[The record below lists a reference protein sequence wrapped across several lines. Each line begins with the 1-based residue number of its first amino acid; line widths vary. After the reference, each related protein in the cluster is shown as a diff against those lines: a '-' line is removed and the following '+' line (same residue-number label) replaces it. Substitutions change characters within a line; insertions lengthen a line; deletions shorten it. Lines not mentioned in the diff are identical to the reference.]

1 MKKQLLI
8 SFALIVLFAVSA
20 LAQATQ
26 TEELK
31 LDKASANKI
40 AQLLE
45 ESGHSY
51 GKASANVWTVKF
63 KGNNLDDVNVIVI
76 GHEGMLI
83 LVSVVAEK
91 KDYKASPELL
101 MKLLRLNDDYDR
113 LKVGIDD
120 DGDMFVR
127 IDLTLRVIDAQE
139 FKTNVE
145 QISAAADE
153 IQAVIKPYLV
163 APAKKSGK

>member
-1 MKKQLLI
+1 MKKQFLI
-8 SFALIVLFAVSA
+8 SFILLMLFAVSA
-20 LAQATQ
+20 IAQTQ
-26 TEELK
+26 SEEPK
-31 LDKASANKI
+31 LDKASATKI

-51 GKASANVWTVKF
+51 GKASTNVWTVKF
-63 KGNNLDDVNVIVI
+63 KGNNLEDVNVIVI
-76 GHEGMLI
+76 GHDGMLI
-83 LVSVVAEK
+83 MVSVVAEK

-113 LKVGIDD
+113 LKIGIDD
-120 DGDMFVR
+120 DGDLFVR
-127 IDLTLRVIDAQE
+127 IDLTLRVVDAQE

-145 QISAAADE
+145 QVSAAADE

-163 APAKKSGK
+163 APAKKPVK